1 MNINAHKIHV
11 SGIPVEVV
19 RKNIKNLHLAVYSP
33 AGRVRIAVPNR
44 IDDDAVRLAVVSKLS
59 WIRKRQAKFK
69 AQDRQAQREY
79 VSGEAHFVAGK
90 RYRMRLVPHEGKAHI
105 RLVNK
110 STIHLLASVDSSRE
124 KREATLMQWYR
135 QRLKDEILELISRW
149 EPVIGVKVSAFGV
162 KKMRTKWGSCNI
174 SAKRIWINVEL
185 AKKPSRCLEY
195 IVVHEMVHLLERHHN
210 ARFVAFMD
218 QFLPQ
223 WRSCRSEL
231 NKYPLAHE
239 DWEY

>member
-1 MNINAHKIHV
+1 MSTNAHKIHV

-19 RKNIKNLHLAVYSP
+19 RKNIKNLHLAVYPP

-44 IDDDAVRLAVVSKLS
+44 IDDEAVRLAVVSKLS

-69 AQDRQAQREY
+69 AQERQSQRDY
-79 VSGEAHFVAGK
+79 VSGETHFVAGK
-90 RYRMRLVPHEGKAHI
+90 RYRMRLVPHEGKAQI

-110 STIHLLASVDSSRE
+110 ATIHLLAPPDSSRE
-124 KREATLMQWYR
+124 KREAILMQWYR
-135 QRLKDEILELISRW
+135 QRLKDEIPTLISLW
-149 EPVIGVKVSAFGV
+149 EPVIGVKVSSFGV

-174 SAKRIWINVEL
+174 SAKRIWLNVEL

-210 ARFVAFMD
+210 ARFVALMD

-223 WRSCRSEL
+223 WRSYRSEL